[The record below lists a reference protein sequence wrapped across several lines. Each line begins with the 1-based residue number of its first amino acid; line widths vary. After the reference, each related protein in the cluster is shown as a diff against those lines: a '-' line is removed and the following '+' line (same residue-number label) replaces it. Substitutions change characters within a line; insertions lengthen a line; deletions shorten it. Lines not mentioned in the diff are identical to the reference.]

1 MVYLDYTASTPVT
14 ADVEE
19 IYIKALRECYA
30 NPSALHSAGVACA
43 RMLADARELLAKS
56 VGCAAEEIYF
66 TSGGSESNNAA
77 IFGAARALKRRGSHI
92 VSSLA
97 EHDSVKAPIRA
108 LEKEGFEIT
117 LVAPEKDGTTDIE
130 KIRAAI
136 RPETVLV
143 SLAAVNNET
152 GAVNDI
158 PKLRAAM
165 SGSAAL
171 LHSDCVQ
178 LIGKA
183 RHTQTVRAADL
194 VSLCSHKLFA
204 PKGSGALIIRGHA
217 RPEPLILGG
226 GQERGM
232 RSGTENL
239 PAIVA
244 FADAAARLVS
254 AMPDSLPK
262 AAALNA
268 RLREG
273 LSRLGGIEF
282 ISGEGAVPHI
292 LAVSVTG
299 IPSETLV
306 NFLSSKGIFIS
317 AGSACKKGRRSE
329 ALAASG
335 LSEKTLASAVRISLS
350 FLTTER
356 EIDALVSA
364 VAEAQKSILH
374 K

>member
-1 MVYLDYTASTPVT
+1 MIYLDYTASTPVT

-43 RMLADARELLAKS
+43 RRLADARELLAKA
-56 VGCAAEEIYF
+56 VGCAAEEVYF

-108 LEKEGFEIT
+108 LEKEGFDIT
-117 LVAPEKDGTTDIE
+117 LVAPEPDGSTDIE

-136 RPETVLV
+136 RPETILV

-183 RHTQTVRAADL
+183 RHTQAVRAADL

-262 AAALNA
+262 VAALNT

-273 LSRLGGIEF
+273 LDSLGADI

-292 LAVSVTG
+292 LAFALAG

-306 NFLSSKGIFIS
+306 NFLSGEGICIS

-335 LSEKTLASAVRISLS
+335 LPERVLNSAVRVSLS
-350 FLTTER
+350 YLTTER
-356 EIDALVSA
+356 EVDALLKA
-364 VAEAQKSILH
+364 LAAAKEKILH